1 MLLSVNEEIDHIKDN
16 FIMLREAIP
25 SLQGEKT
32 VNVNTKYMSDTLL
45 LRFFVLCFLKYLV

>member
-1 MLLSVNEEIDHIKDN
+1 
-16 FIMLREAIP
+16 MLREAIP